1 MRTPTRRTMVPIF
14 MAVALLAAPPARA
27 AGWLSSPFEGIW
39 ARISAMWAD
48 TGCTYD
54 PNGGCHIGF
63 RPPVAITADT
73 GCIYD
78 PHGGCR
84 DGAQMAPLGLDQLR
98 QP

>member
-39 ARISAMWAD
+39 ARISALWAE
-48 TGCTYD
+48 TGCIYD
-54 PNGGCHIGF
+54 PNGGCRDHAG
-63 RPPVAITADT
+63 PVDGITADA
-73 GCIYD
+73 GCTYD

-84 DGAQMAPLGLDQLR
+84 EDAQAQASGLEQAR
-98 QP
+98 RP